1 LAPLNFRESSRAA
14 TVKEWLPISQSLFG
28 SGHAGLRTVPNSPFL
43 AACYHSRLATTPPS
57 NIPLLVYDGDCAFCR
72 IWIEFWRRLTDGRIA
87 FAPYQEAADR
97 FPQIP
102 RENFQRAVQL
112 ILPDGEVLTGAH
124 AVLRSLECVPD
135 HAWMLW
141 AYCHVPGF
149 AALAGWAYRI
159 VAAHRSFFY
168 HVTVFL
174 WGKNLEPASYR
185 IATSWFLISLGAI
198 YFSAFMS
205 LEVQIAGLIG
215 ARGILPAAG
224 FLNAVRQN
232 YHGVAWLRV
241 PTLFWLGSSNLVLQ
255 LACVAGAVAGFAIM
269 LGVGRRIAL
278 AIAFILYLSLVSV
291 GQDFLSFQ
299 WDFLLLECGF
309 LAIFLLPV
317 FPRVWLFRWLLFRLM
332 FLSGAVK
339 LLSGDPVWR
348 NLTALQYHYQTQP
361 LPTPFAWYF
370 HQLPADFQKAS
381 VVFVFFV
388 ELLIPFLMFA
398 PRRVRFFA
406 GAMTVMLQLLIFI
419 TGNYAFFNLLTLA
432 LCLFLYDDAI
442 LRRFRRKAPAEPRST
457 VFQRSVTAVLFTFI
471 MLASCFELIGTF
483 ARRIPHPAT
492 TLLSAIGPFGVVNT
506 YGLFA
511 VMTTSRLEI
520 SVEGSNDGQTWLPY
534 RFKYKPGD
542 LDRAPRWVQPHQPR
556 LDWQMWFAAL
566 GSYQANP
573 WFVNFMLRLLE
584 GSPDVHALLA
594 VNPFPSAP
602 PGYIRAQVYDYKFT
616 NMAEHRATGNWW
628 RRELKS
634 IYFPPASLKPR

>member
-1 LAPLNFRESSRAA
+1 
-14 TVKEWLPISQSLFG
+14 
-28 SGHAGLRTVPNSPFL
+28 
-43 AACYHSRLATTPPS
+43 LATTPPTHT
-57 NIPLLVYDGDCAFCR
+57 PLLVYDGDCTFCR
-72 IWIEFWRRLTDGRIA
+72 IWIELWRQLTADQIA
-87 FAPYQEAADR
+87 YAPYQEAAVR

-102 RENFQRAVQL
+102 REDFQRAVQL
-112 ILPDGEVLTGAH
+112 ILPDGTALSAAH
-124 AVLRSLECVPD
+124 AVLKSLECVPD

-141 AYCHVPGF
+141 AYHNVPGF
-149 AALAGWAYRI
+149 AALAEWAYRI
-159 VAAHRSFFY
+159 VAAHRGLFY
-168 HVTVFL
+168 NVTIFV
-174 WGKNLEPASYR
+174 WGKHPQPASYH
-185 IATSWFLISLGAI
+185 IATRWFLISLGAI
-198 YFSAFMS
+198 YFGAFMS
-205 LEVQIAGLIG
+205 LQVQVTGLIG
-215 ARGILPAAG
+215 ARGILPATG

-232 YHGVAWLRV
+232 YAGIAWLRV
-241 PTLFWLGSSNLVLQ
+241 PTVFWLGSSNVLLQ
-255 LACVAGAVAGFAIM
+255 LACVAGALAGLAII
-269 LGVGRRIAL
+269 LGVARRIAL

-317 FPRVWLFRWLLFRLM
+317 FPRVWLFRWLLFRLT

-339 LLSGDPVWR
+339 LLSGDPTWR

-381 VVFVFFV
+381 VVFVFVV
-388 ELLIPFLMFA
+388 ELLMPFLMFA
-398 PRRVRFFA
+398 PRRVRFVA
-406 GAMTVMLQLLIFI
+406 GALTVMLQLLIFI
-419 TGNYAFFNLLTLA
+419 TGNYAFFNLLTVA
-432 LCLFLYDDAI
+432 LCLFLYDDAF
-442 LRRFRRKAPAEPRST
+442 FRRPRRSPLQST
-457 VFQRSVTAVLFTFI
+457 GFQRSVTAVLFTFI
-471 MLASCFELIGTF
+471 MLASCFELMGTF

-492 TLLSAIGPFGVVNT
+492 TLLSAIAPFGIVNT

-520 SVEGSNDGQTWLPY
+520 IVEGSNDGQTWLDY

-566 GSYQANP
+566 GSPQGNP
-573 WFVNFMLRLLE
+573 WFINFMLRLLE
-584 GSPDVHALLA
+584 GSPDVPALLA

-602 PGYIRAQVYDYKFT
+602 PRFIRAQIYDYKFT

-628 RRELKS
+628 RCELKGA
-634 IYFPPASLKPR
+634 YFPPASLKQQ

>member
-1 LAPLNFRESSRAA
+1 MF
-14 TVKEWLPISQSLFG
+14 
-28 SGHAGLRTVPNSPFL
+28 
-43 AACYHSRLATTPPS
+43 
-57 NIPLLVYDGDCAFCR
+57 
-72 IWIEFWRRLTDGRIA
+72 
-87 FAPYQEAADR
+87 
-97 FPQIP
+97 
-102 RENFQRAVQL
+102 
-112 ILPDGEVLTGAH
+112 
-124 AVLRSLECVPD
+124 
-135 HAWMLW
+135 
-141 AYCHVPGF
+141 
-149 AALAGWAYRI
+149 
-159 VAAHRSFFY
+159 
-168 HVTVFL
+168 
-174 WGKNLEPASYR
+174 
-185 IATSWFLISLGAI
+185 
-198 YFSAFMS
+198 
-205 LEVQIAGLIG
+205 
-215 ARGILPAAG
+215 
-224 FLNAVRQN
+224 
-232 YHGVAWLRV
+232 
-241 PTLFWLGSSNLVLQ
+241 LQ
-255 LACVAGAVAGFAIM
+255 LACVAGALAGFAII

-339 LLSGDPVWR
+339 LLSGDPTWR

-381 VVFVFFV
+381 VVFVFVV

-406 GAMTVMLQLLIFI
+406 GGMTVVLQILIFI

-432 LCLFLYDDAI
+432 LCLFLYDDAV

-457 VFQRSVTAVLFTFI
+457 VLQRSVTAVLFTFI
-471 MLASCFELIGTF
+471 LLASCFELMGTF
-483 ARRIPHPAT
+483 ARRIPQPAA
-492 TLLSAIGPFGVVNT
+492 TLLSAMAPFGIVNT

-520 SVEGSNDGQTWLPY
+520 TVEGSNDGQTWLAY

-566 GSYQANP
+566 GSYQGNP

-584 GSPDVHALLA
+584 GSPDVPALLA

-602 PGYIRAQVYDYKFT
+602 PRYIRAQVYDYKFT

-628 RRELKS
+628 RRELKGT
-634 IYFPPASLKPR
+634 YFPPASLKQR